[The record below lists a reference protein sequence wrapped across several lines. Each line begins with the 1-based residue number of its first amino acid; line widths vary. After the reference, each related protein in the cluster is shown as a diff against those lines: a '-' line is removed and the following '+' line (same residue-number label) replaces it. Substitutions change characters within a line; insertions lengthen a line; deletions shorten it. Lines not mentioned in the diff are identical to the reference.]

1 METAAGET
9 YEGKQD
15 NKLTETSFFLLFFC
29 VCSWQDIVN
38 PVEVRRCRTE
48 AFCVLGITHTFVF
61 FNRCAMVFEEGC

>member
-29 VCSWQDIVN
+29 VFVCVAG
-38 PVEVRRCRTE
+38 RT
-48 AFCVLGITHTFVF
+48 
-61 FNRCAMVFEEGC
+61 